1 MTTESSIVTETVH
14 VLLVDDDEDD
24 YVITRQ
30 LLSDIDGL
38 KFELDWEVSYDLA
51 LSVMRHNRHEIYL
64 VDYRLGE
71 RNGLELLRE
80 AIAAGCETPIILLT
94 GQGDQEVDL
103 QAMRA
108 GAMDYLV
115 KGRIDAVLLT
125 RSIRYAM
132 QRRQIER
139 QREQL
144 IGDLEVALG
153 KIKTLRGLLPI
164 CSSCKSIR
172 DDKGYWNQLETYIG
186 DHSDAEFSHGVCPS
200 CLDQLYPGRI
210 PDLAQGN
217 DFGQT

>member
-1 MTTESSIVTETVH
+1 MATEDSVVTETVR

-24 YVITRQ
+24 YFITRQ
-30 LLSDIDGL
+30 LLSDIDGP
-38 KFELDWEVSYDLA
+38 KFEFDWEADYGRALA
-51 LSVMRHNRHEIYL
+51 AMRDNRHEVYL

-71 RNGLELLRE
+71 RDGLELLRE
-80 AIAAGCETPIILLT
+80 AIAGGCDAPIILLT
-94 GQGDQEVDL
+94 GQGDREVDL

-115 KGRIDAVLLT
+115 KGRIDAALLA

-132 QRRQIER
+132 QRRHVER

-144 IGDLEVALG
+144 IGELEVALAR
-153 KIKTLRGLLPI
+153 IKTLRGLLPI

-200 CLDQLYPGRI
+200 CLKRLYPGRSLSST
-210 PDLAQGN
+210 PK
-217 DFGQT
+217 QT